1 MSEEYTLEDLKPIAA
16 NEYRQEPT
24 GTYHTNRNGRRI
36 PDTKGTEYV
45 VTKVRKM
52 PESEWYEH
60 LRKAVKREGKEELL
74 EQIKICCRKLA
85 WLKTEKAIEK
95 YALGCLS
102 SEAYLAWPEWGGHGS
117 GL

>member
-24 GTYHTNRNGRRI
+24 GTYHTNRDGRRI

-45 VTKVRKM
+45 VTKVGKM

-74 EQIKICCRKLA
+74 EQIKAGTPAFKAADADHDNVLTPADARLILRASVGLEKL
-85 WLKTEKAIEK
+85 
-95 YALGCLS
+95 
-102 SEAYLAWPEWGGHGS
+102 
-117 GL
+117 